1 MINIY
6 EYKDIQEV
14 TIEYDLYSP
23 INIIFNECS
32 NIEETTIYWRTG
44 DFNKSLIEVEI
55 GKYTNCIHS
64 ITLVLCDNVCRKK
77 YEFKNINN
85 VVLGCPIVT
94 LNESN
99 ENLYLD
105 ERGLLKLYIDD
116 NDICIMF
123 SKNEIAN
130 GIRNENVIFLLD
142 SSKQWIGLIIME
154 VNSEN
159 INVLLQSLK

>member
-1 MINIY
+1 MSDCY
-6 EYKDIQEV
+6 
-14 TIEYDLYSP
+14 
-23 INIIFNECS
+23 
-32 NIEETTIYWRTG
+32 
-44 DFNKSLIEVEI
+44 
-55 GKYTNCIHS
+55 
-64 ITLVLCDNVCRKK
+64 
-77 YEFKNINN
+77 
-85 VVLGCPIVT
+85 VT

>member
-1 MINIY
+1 M
-6 EYKDIQEV
+6 
-14 TIEYDLYSP
+14 
-23 INIIFNECS
+23 
-32 NIEETTIYWRTG
+32 
-44 DFNKSLIEVEI
+44 
-55 GKYTNCIHS
+55 

-159 INVLLQSLK
+159 INVLLQSLN